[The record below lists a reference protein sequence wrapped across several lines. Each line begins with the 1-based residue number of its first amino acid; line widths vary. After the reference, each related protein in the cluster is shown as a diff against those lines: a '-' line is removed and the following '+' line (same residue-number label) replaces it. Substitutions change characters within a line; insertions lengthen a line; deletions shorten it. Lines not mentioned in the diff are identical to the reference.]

1 MDLTIGGVP
10 IHPLLVHAAVVFI
23 PALAVLLII
32 AAFRPS
38 FRARLGIWLPIA
50 TTVVLFTSFFTAQS
64 GEALDHTTEHT
75 ALLETH
81 TELGDLMTPVMF
93 VLTVLVWGYWF
104 LAKRAGGTESTLGRL
119 MFWGA
124 ALVSVAAL
132 VLVVLIGDSGA
143 KAVWLG

>member
-1 MDLTIGGVP
+1 MDITIGGVP

-23 PALAVLLII
+23 PALTVLLLV
-32 AAFRPS
+32 AAFRPGL
-38 FRARLGIWLPIA
+38 RARLGIWLPVA
-50 TTVVLFTSFFTAQS
+50 TTVVLLTSFVTAQS
-64 GEALDHTTEHT
+64 GEALERTTEHT

-81 TELGDLMTPVMF
+81 TERGDLMTPVMF

-119 MFWGA
+119 VFWGA
-124 ALVSVAAL
+124 VLVSVGALAL
-132 VLVVLIGDSGA
+132 VMLIGDSGA